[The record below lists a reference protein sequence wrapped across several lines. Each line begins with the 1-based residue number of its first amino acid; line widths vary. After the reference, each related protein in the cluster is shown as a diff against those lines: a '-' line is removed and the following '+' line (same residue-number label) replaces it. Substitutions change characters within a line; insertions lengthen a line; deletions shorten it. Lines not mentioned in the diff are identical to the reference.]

1 MTDSAQD
8 PDPERTIARTDGAP
22 PPRSSFPLGA
32 VIGIVV
38 LALVGLAMLGFALIS
53 LLNPGTPIAPTQ
65 PIAQGPTVAP
75 TVPIVIPTAT
85 APPPATPTEAA
96 PPTAAPTDTQAAP
109 AAPTTA
115 APTAPVLTI
124 NVPANVRSG
133 PGVNYTVIGGLNIGA
148 TAEVVGRDAS
158 ATWYVIN
165 YQGGQGWVSNQVAQ
179 YSGDTNAL
187 PVIAAPPTPR
197 PTATPVPPTPTAT
210 LRPAATATGVTGT
223 TGNIR
228 VDYFYLTNNITQ
240 VTAGTPFQFRFK
252 ITNLTGQPLSFG
264 GMGAI
269 ALPGGPA
276 QPSWSTVTDGKPIPV
291 GGELEW
297 EDNMV
302 INQPGTYKIHLG
314 ICRQGTQSSCE
325 NPAGWQVLSG
335 GIDLVVR

>member
-1 MTDSAQD
+1 MTDQTSETGLT
-8 PDPERTIARTDGAP
+8 PS
-22 PPRSSFPLGA
+22 PRPGFPLGA

-38 LALVGLAMLGFALIS
+38 LALLGLAMLGFALINI
-53 LLNPGTPIAPTQ
+53 LNPGTTPAPTQ
-65 PIAQGPTVAP
+65 PIAQAPTTAPTVA
-75 TVPIVIPTAT
+75 VVIPTAT
-85 APPPATPTEAA
+85 APPPATPTESA
-96 PPTAAPTDTQAAP
+96 PPTTAPTETPASAATNPPSAP
-109 AAPTTA
+109 A
-115 APTAPVLTI
+115 LTI
-124 NVPANVRSG
+124 NIPANVRAG
-133 PGVNYTVIGGLNIGA
+133 PGVNYTVIGGLNVGA

-210 LRPAATATGVTGT
+210 LRPVATATGVTGT

-240 VTAGTPFQFRFK
+240 VTAGTPFQFKFK

-302 INQPGTYKIHLG
+302 ITQPGTYKIHLG

>member
-1 MTDSAQD
+1 MTDQT
-8 PDPERTIARTDGAP
+8 PETGPIPPARSG
-22 PPRSSFPLGA
+22 FPLGA

-38 LALVGLAMLGFALIS
+38 LALAGLAMLGFALIS
-53 LLNPGTPIAPTQ
+53 LLNPATPTPTQ
-65 PIAQGPTVAP
+65 PVAQAPTSTPTVA
-75 TVPIVIPTAT
+75 IIIPTAT
-85 APPPATPTEAA
+85 APPTTEAA
-96 PPTAAPTDTQAAP
+96 PPTPVPTETPAATATNPPAAP
-109 AAPTTA
+109 A
-115 APTAPVLTI
+115 LTVNI
-124 NVPANVRSG
+124 PANVRSG
-133 PGVNYTVIGGLNIGA
+133 PGVNYAVIGGLNVGA
-148 TAEVVGRDAS
+148 TVDVVGRDAS

-165 YQGGQGWVSNQVAQ
+165 YQGGQGWISNQVAQ

-210 LRPAATATGVTGT
+210 QRPAATATGVSGV

-228 VDYFYLTNNITQ
+228 VDYFFLTNNITQ
-240 VTAGTPFQFRFK
+240 VTAGTPFQFKFK

-264 GMGAI
+264 GLGAI

-302 INQPGTYKIHLG
+302 ITRAGTYKIHLG
-314 ICRQGTQSSCE
+314 ICPQGTQSSCE
-325 NPAGWQVLSG
+325 NPAGWQLLSG

>member
-1 MTDSAQD
+1 MTDQTTQSV
-8 PDPERTIARTDGAP
+8 PTP
-22 PPRSSFPLGA
+22 PSRPGFPLGA
-32 VIGIVV
+32 VIGIAV
-38 LALVGLAMLGFALIS
+38 LALVGVAMLGFALIS
-53 LLNPGTPIAPTQ
+53 LIDQSPPPPPTQ
-65 PIAQGPTVAP
+65 PIAQLPTTAP

-96 PPTAAPTDTQAAP
+96 PPTVAPTDTQAAP
-109 AAPTTA
+109 APATTTAPTT
-115 APTAPVLTI
+115 PVLTI

-133 PGVNYTVIGGLNIGA
+133 PGINYPVIGGLSVGA

-197 PTATPVPPTPTAT
+197 PIATPVPPTPTP
-210 LRPAATATGVTGT
+210 RPAATATGVAG
-223 TGNIR
+223 GIGGIR

-240 VTAGTPFQFRFK
+240 VSAGTPFQFRFK
-252 ITNLTGQPLSFG
+252 ITNLTGQPLHFG

-276 QPSWSTVTDGKPIPV
+276 QPSWSTVTDGKPIPI

-302 INQPGTYKIHLG
+302 ITQPGTYKIHLG
-314 ICRQGTQSSCE
+314 ICPQGTQSSCE
-325 NPAGWQVLSG
+325 NPAGWQVLSA
-335 GIDLVVR
+335 GITLVVN

>member
-1 MTDSAQD
+1 MTEQTTHSAS
-8 PDPERTIARTDGAP
+8 TP
-22 PPRSSFPLGA
+22 PSRPGFPVGA

-38 LALVGLAMLGFALIS
+38 LAAVGVAMLGFALIS
-53 LLNPGTPIAPTQ
+53 LLNQSTPPPPTQ
-65 PIAQGPTVAP
+65 PIAQVPTTAP

-85 APPPATPTEAA
+85 APPPATPTEEAA

-109 AAPTTA
+109 ATTA

-124 NVPANVRSG
+124 KFPANVRSG
-133 PGVNYTVIGGLNIGA
+133 PGANYLVIGSLSVGT

-158 ATWYVIN
+158 GTWYVIN
-165 YQGGQGWVSNQVAQ
+165 YLGEQGWVSNQAAQ
-179 YSGDTNAL
+179 YSGDINAL
-187 PVIAAPPTPR
+187 PVIAAPPTPH
-197 PTATPVPPTPTAT
+197 PTATPVPPTPTPP
-210 LRPAATATGVTGT
+210 PAATATGAVPATG
-223 TGNIR
+223 GIR

-240 VTAGTPFQFRFK
+240 VSAGTPFQFRFK
-252 ITNLTGQPLSFG
+252 ITNLTGQPLHFG

-302 INQPGTYKIHLG
+302 ITQPGTYKIHLG
-314 ICRQGTQSSCE
+314 ICPQGTQSSCE
-325 NPAGWQVLSG
+325 NPAGWQVLSA
-335 GIDLVVR
+335 GITLVVN